1 MWVVSHNLEP
11 APGYMHAP
19 AVSQER
25 EEVLLVKFK
34 ISRRVQELSLNTCL
48 SLYAFL
54 MWGGISTQGLKHM
67 SLPINYALTRH
78 PA

>member
-11 APGYMHAP
+11 APGDMHTP
-19 AVSQER
+19 AVSLER

-34 ISRRVQELSLNTCL
+34 ISGTIQELNLNTCL
-48 SLYAFL
+48 SLDAFL
-54 MWGGISTQGLKHM
+54 IWGGITQQGLQHM
-67 SLPINYALTRH
+67 SLSINYALTRH